1 VAAAINRDRGGEL
14 PLGGGNS
21 SRPTDSFRYPR
32 SSTIMQMCTKYTL
45 KFCLDKGRKSTNF
58 KKSAIPK
65 LELLKKIDN
74 KGS

>member
-1 VAAAINRDRGGEL
+1 
-14 PLGGGNS
+14 
-21 SRPTDSFRYPR
+21 
-32 SSTIMQMCTKYTL
+32 MQMCTKYTL